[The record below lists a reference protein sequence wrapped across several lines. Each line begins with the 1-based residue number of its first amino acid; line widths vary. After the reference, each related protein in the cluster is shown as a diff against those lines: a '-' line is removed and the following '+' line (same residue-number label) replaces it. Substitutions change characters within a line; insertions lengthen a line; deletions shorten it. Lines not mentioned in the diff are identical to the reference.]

1 MATTATMSGPQFDA
15 LPYEEGRKW
24 ELLEGELIPVSSPT
38 PKHQSIVRR
47 LLIALTLFLERT
59 SQSGI
64 VWSDVEFAL
73 SDDYRVRP
81 DVLVVLGKRAA
92 EIDAGGI
99 PVPGA
104 PDIAVEVIS
113 PTERAVDSQAKVQAY
128 LRYGTQEVWQ
138 VFPRSR
144 TVMIHRGA
152 ASTTLSDT
160 EAIATPLLPGFSL
173 AVSSITSLQSVS
185 EP

>member
-1 MATTATMSGPQFDA
+1 MASTATMSGAQFDS

-38 PKHQSIVRR
+38 PKHQLIIQKI
-47 LLIALTLFLERT
+47 LLSLVLHFQKSGERALAL
-59 SQSGI
+59 
-64 VWSDVEFAL
+64 SDVEFAL
-73 SDDYRVRP
+73 DDDVRVRP
-81 DVLVVLGKRAA
+81 DVLVLLEPRAA
-92 EIDAGGI
+92 SVDMQSVPI
-99 PVPGA
+99 PGA

-113 PTERAVDSQAKVQAY
+113 PSERAVDSQAKVQAY

-144 TVMIHRGA
+144 TVVIHRGA
-152 ASTTLSDT
+152 ASTTLGET

-173 AVSSITSLQSVS
+173 AVSDIFKS
-185 EP
+185 